1 MPKYAALWFV
11 TSLMLVGCA
20 SGPVKQPD
28 VVHKS
33 QPSWVTKPPL
43 KSGVAYGV
51 GAMEIYGNP
60 AEAVQRAAELARVDL
75 VTQLKVTVSSDMTS
89 SISETSGSNQPTQ
102 LLRSVHQ
109 QVRSSIP
116 QAELDEVET
125 TDTYVDAKHAY
136 ALVELDR
143 AVAAARLRRD
153 IQELDEELIGYAV
166 LNPQGSTLERLQP
179 LLPALTVIAK
189 RDQLSERLALVSMER
204 KGEPLATELKA
215 LQQRI
220 DTLLKQLVVTLELND
235 SGAEAIAGDV
245 LEALTKQGLR
255 VSSSGPADLRF
266 VLNCELTHKQQSG
279 SHYVFANSRVRIEN
293 SNGQVLSSFSKQAK
307 GVSGIDN
314 VARQKAGQQVAQ
326 LLSDELAVTLVQ
338 RLR

>member
-1 MPKYAALWFV
+1 MPKYAAVWLIS
-11 TSLMLVGCA
+11 SLLLAGCA
-20 SGPVKQPD
+20 PSPVKQPD

-51 GAMEIYGNP
+51 GSMEIYGNP

-89 SISETSGSNQPTQ
+89 SISETSGSNQATQ

-136 ALVELDR
+136 VLVELDR
-143 AVAAARLRRD
+143 AVAAGRLRRD
-153 IQELDEELIGYAV
+153 IRELDDDLGSYAQ

-189 RDQLSERLALVSMER
+189 RDQLSERLALISMER
-204 KGEPLATELKA
+204 KSEPLPSELKA

-220 DTLLKQLVVTLELND
+220 DTLLKQLVVTLELAD
-235 SGAEAIAGDV
+235 SGANAIAGDV

-255 VSSSGPADLRF
+255 VSNGGQADLHF
-266 VLNCELTHKQQSG
+266 VLHSELTNKQQSG
-279 SHYVFANSRVRIEN
+279 SYYVFANSRIRIEN
-293 SNGQVLSSFSKQAK
+293 AQGQVLSSFSKQAK
-307 GVSGIDN
+307 GVSGIEN